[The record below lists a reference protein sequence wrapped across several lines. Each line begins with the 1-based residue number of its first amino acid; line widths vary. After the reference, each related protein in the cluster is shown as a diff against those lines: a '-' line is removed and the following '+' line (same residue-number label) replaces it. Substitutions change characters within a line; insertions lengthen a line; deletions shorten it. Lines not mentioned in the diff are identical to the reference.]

1 MKGGPIVEIRF
12 LRAGENEYIRER
24 INNDPEFRVA
34 GRYLSEDILFV
45 AGDRQCIFRLR
56 DGRVKEI
63 LLDPTPMDSWSF
75 YIKAPEKSW
84 EKFLQLFPPPFYQ
97 SFFTAAMREDFEFG
111 GNLEVAYASY
121 WVTQRITSLLREL
134 QNE

>member
-1 MKGGPIVEIRF
+1 MTIRF
-12 LRAGENEYIRER
+12 LEPNENEYVRER

-34 GRYLSEDILFV
+34 GKYLSEDILFGV
-45 AGDRQCIFRLR
+45 SDRQCILRLR
-56 DGRVKEI
+56 DGVVKEI
-63 LLDPTPMDSWSF
+63 MLDPTPMDSWSF
-75 YIKAPEKSW
+75 FIKAPEQSW
-84 EKFLQLFPPPFYQ
+84 EKLLQPLPPPFYQ

-121 WVTQRITSLLREL
+121 WATQRIISIMREL